1 MKQRIITAIVLLII
15 AIPVCIFSGTIVF
28 PIAMAFIG
36 FMGVYE
42 MLGCMGTRK
51 NLLITAPLYVAA
63 LVAPFVVRYTFNAQF
78 AASLSSGAAELY
90 HKIRTYDGLLVA
102 FLLYALYL
110 LGVWVFSYEK
120 NQKVDMNKM
129 LASVLVSL
137 YIIGATSSIVMV
149 RDSFGGEY
157 YWYFIFIGA
166 WITDT
171 FAYFTGMLFG
181 KHKLI
186 PNVSPKK
193 TVEGAIGG
201 AVFCMIF
208 FVGYGAIVN
217 SFTPYNISL
226 GLIALAGILSA
237 LVSMIGDLS
246 MSVIKRT
253 YGIKDYGKIFP
264 GHGGVL
270 DRFDSILAV
279 AIVIALFLA

>member
-15 AIPVCIFSGTIVF
+15 AIPICIFSGTIVF
-28 PIAMAFIG
+28 PITMAFIG

-51 NLLITAPLYVAA
+51 N
-63 LVAPFVVRYTFNAQF
+63 
-78 AASLSSGAAELY
+78 
-90 HKIRTYDGLLVA
+90 
-102 FLLYALYL
+102 YAISVPLYL
-110 LGVWVFSYEK
+110 LAIASPFMVWKEYNYFITSFKPDYSAILLPLLFALYILAVWVFSYQK
-120 NQKVDMNKM
+120 NQDVDMNKFIT
-129 LASVLVSL
+129 SSIVSL
-137 YIIGATSSIVMV
+137 YIIGATSSIVMI
-149 RDSFGGEY
+149 REGLGGEY

-186 PNVSPKK
+186 PAVSPKK

-201 AVFCMIF
+201 TVFCVLF
-208 FVGYGAIVN
+208 FIGYGAIIN
-217 SFTPYNISL
+217 SLTGYDINLVLIGFA
-226 GLIALAGILSA
+226 GLLSA
-237 LVSMIGDLS
+237 VVSMIGDLS

-253 YGIKDYGKIFP
+253 YGIKDYGKLFP

-279 AIVIALFLA
+279 AIVLAFFLA

>member
-1 MKQRIITAIVLLII
+1 MKQRIITAIILAIV
-15 AIPVCIFSGTIVF
+15 AIPICIFSGTVVF
-28 PIAMAFIG
+28 PIVMAFIG
-36 FMGVYE
+36 VVGVWE
-42 MLGCMGTRK
+42 LLGCMGTRK
-51 NLLITAPLYVAA
+51 NLFISVPLYILAA
-63 LVAPFVVRYTFNAQF
+63 IAPFIIRQTFNVSMVF
-78 AASLSSGAAELY
+78 SSYKESHLF
-90 HKIRTYDGLLVA
+90 RTYDGLLIA

-110 LGVWVFSYEK
+110 LAVWVFSY
-120 NQKVDMNKM
+120 QKDQNVDMNKM

-137 YIIGATSSIVMV
+137 YIIGACSSVVMV
-149 RDSFGGEY
+149 RDCLGGEY

-166 WITDT
+166 WVTDT

-193 TVEGAIGG
+193 TVEGAVGG
-201 AVFCMIF
+201 AVFCVIF
-208 FVGYGAIVN
+208 FVIYGVIVN
-217 SFTPYNISL
+217 SFTQYDTNLVVIAFA
-226 GLIALAGILSA
+226 GLLSA
-237 LVSMIGDLS
+237 IVSMIGDLA

-279 AIVIALFLA
+279 AIVLALLLV

>member
-1 MKQRIITAIVLLII
+1 MKQRVITAIILCLF
-15 AIPVCIFSGTIVF
+15 AIPVCIFSGTVVF

-51 NLLITAPLYVAA
+51 KHFISVPLYAFS
-63 LVAPFVVRYTFNAQF
+63 LIAPFGVRYCREA
-78 AASLSSGAAELY
+78 
-90 HKIRTYDGLLVA
+90 IRNNSDFVIIALLC
-102 FLLYALYL
+102 YALYL
-110 LGVWVFSYEK
+110 LGAWVFSYEK
-120 NQKVDMNKM
+120 DQKVDMNPII
-129 LASVLVSL
+129 ASSFICL
-137 YIIGATSSIVMV
+137 YIIGATSSIVV
-149 RDSFGGEY
+149 IRDVPFGQF

-166 WITDT
+166 WVTDT
-171 FAYFTGMLFG
+171 FAYFSGMLFG

-201 AVFCMIF
+201 TLFCIAF

-217 SFTPYNISL
+217 HFTDSNISL
-226 GLIALAGILSA
+226 VLLAFAGLLSA
-237 LVSMIGDLS
+237 IVSMMGDLS

-279 AIVIALFLA
+279 SVVLALVLTCI

>member
-1 MKQRIITAIVLLII
+1 VDFNFKKEGVFIMKQRIITAIILCLV

-42 MLGCMGTRK
+42 MLGCMGTRD
-51 NLLITAPLYVAA
+51 NIFAAAPLYGLSIV
-63 LVAPFVVRYTFNAQF
+63 VPFGVRYFGDFLRHNANVIV
-78 AASLSSGAAELY
+78 LV
-90 HKIRTYDGLLVA
+90 LLV
-102 FLLYALYL
+102 YALYL
-110 LGVWVFSYEK
+110 LGIWVFSYEK
-120 NQKVDMNKM
+120 NQKMDMNPI
-129 LASVLVSL
+129 LASSLIGL

-201 AVFCMIF
+201 VVFCMIF

-217 SFTPYNISL
+217 SLTPYNISL

>member
-1 MKQRIITAIVLLII
+1 MKQRVITAIVLLII
-15 AIPVCIFSGTIVF
+15 AMPVCVLSGTVVF

-42 MLGCMGTRK
+42 MLGCMKTRD
-51 NLLITAPLYVAA
+51 NIAVAAPLYA
-63 LVAPFVVRYTFNAQF
+63 LAMLAPFGVRYMGEHLKRNAN
-78 AASLSSGAAELY
+78 
-90 HKIRTYDGLLVA
+90 IVLLV
-102 FLLYALYL
+102 LLVYALYL

-120 NQKVDMNKM
+120 NQDIDMNPI
-129 LASVLVSL
+129 LASSFIGL

-149 RDSFGGEY
+149 RDVPFGEF

-193 TVEGAIGG
+193 TVEGSIGG
-201 AVFCMIF
+201 TVFCVAF
-208 FVGYGAIVN
+208 FVGFGAIVN
-217 SFTPYNISL
+217 HFTNSDISL
-226 GLIALAGILSA
+226 VLVGCAGLVSA
-237 LVSMIGDLS
+237 LVSQIGDLS

-279 AIVIALFLA
+279 AIALAIFFA

>member
-28 PIAMAFIG
+28 PIVWALLG
-36 FMGVYE
+36 VVGVYE
-42 MLGCMGTRK
+42 LLSCMGTRK
-51 NLLITAPLYVAA
+51 NAFISIPLYVAA
-63 LVAPFVVRYTFNAQF
+63 IVAPFLVRYKGDIFGSF
-78 AASLSSGAAELY
+78 P
-90 HKIRTYDGLLVA
+90 IDRTIILTL
-102 FLLYALYL
+102 LLYALYL
-110 LGVWVFSYEK
+110 LGVWVFSY
-120 NQKVDMNKM
+120 QKDQSVDMNKM

-137 YIIGATSSIVMV
+137 YIIGACASVVMI
-149 RDSFGGEY
+149 RDAWGGEY
-157 YWYFIFIGA
+157 YWYFIFFGA
-166 WITDT
+166 WVTDT

-186 PNVSPKK
+186 EAVSPKK

-201 AVFCMIF
+201 TIFCIVF
-208 FVGYGAIVN
+208 FVGFGALLN
-217 SFTPYNISL
+217 HFTQYDINLVVVTIA
-226 GLIALAGILSA
+226 GLLSA
-237 LVSMIGDLS
+237 VVSMIGDLS

-279 AIVIALFLA
+279 AIVLALLLV